1 MSGAAGETTLRLFVA
16 LELPE
21 AVRQALGE
29 WATTALPETERLRLR
44 LLDDEALHVTL
55 CFLGATRG
63 SELDSIGAACRA
75 AAAGHRPPRLSLG
88 RVLALPRRRPRVV
101 AVDLG
106 DHGGVATLGELQA
119 ALSAR
124 LAQGGW
130 YRPEARPFVAHVT
143 VARVRSQSRIDARAL
158 KRVRPVEVAAFTTDT
173 VTVFRSHTS
182 PAGARYEAL
191 ARVRLAAGG

>member
-21 AVRQALGE
+21 AVRRALRE
-29 WATTALPETERLRLR
+29 WAAAALSETERLR

-55 CFLGATRG
+55 CFLGATPA
-63 SELDSIGAACRA
+63 SELDSIGAACRT

-106 DHGGVATLGELQA
+106 DHDGGVTTLGELQA
-119 ALSAR
+119 AVSAR

-130 YRPEARPFVAHVT
+130 YRPEARPFLAHVT
-143 VARVRSQSRIDARAL
+143 VARVRSQRRIDARAL
-158 KRVRPVEVAAFTTDT
+158 ERLRPIEAPAFTADT
-173 VTVFRSHTS
+173 VTVFRSHTR
-182 PAGARYEAL
+182 PGGARYEAL
-191 ARVRLAAGG
+191 ERVRLVAGA